1 MRSTLSS
8 KGQVTIPAAVR
19 AQLGLLAGTPVE
31 FEVQGDVVVLRKGR
45 SGDHPI
51 DKGWGRL
58 KLGKPVDRLVDDL
71 RGPGPRA
78 LV

>member
-19 AQLGLLAGTPVE
+19 EQLGLLAGTPVE
-31 FEVQGDVVVLRKGR
+31 FEVRGDVAVLRKGG

-51 DKGWGRL
+51 DRGWGHL
-58 KLGKPVDRLVDDL
+58 KLGKSVDRLIDDL
-71 RGPGPRA
+71 RGPRPGSR
-78 LV
+78 

>member
-19 AQLGLLAGTPVE
+19 ERLGLLAGTPVE
-31 FEVQGDVVVLRKGR
+31 FEVRGNVAVLRKGR

-51 DKGWGRL
+51 DRGWGRL
-58 KLGKPVDRLVDDL
+58 ELGKPVDRLVDDL
-71 RGPGPRA
+71 RGPRPRSR
-78 LV
+78 